1 MTNWERFTELLR
13 STNREGVE
21 SLIDYLDTQ
30 TDFKTAPA
38 STKYHG
44 AKEGGLL
51 EHSLLVY
58 NTMDN
63 IIRSIGADIPDD
75 SIKICALLH
84 DISKV
89 NLYEKTSFNKKVYK
103 PNGTKHDELGNFD
116 WETTIGY
123 KTVDYEN
130 KFIYSNHEATSEFI
144 VRQFIPIHIEES
156 VAILHHHFA
165 MGYDSIADKG
175 LVSDVYKRY
184 PIAVFLH
191 VADTIAAFYNQI

>member
-13 STNREGVE
+13 STDREGIE
-21 SLIDYLDTQ
+21 ALIDYLDTK
-30 TDFKTAPA
+30 TDFKEAPA

-58 NTMDN
+58 DNMDKT
-63 IIRSIGADIPDD
+63 IKAIGADIPED

-89 NLYEKTSFNKKVYK
+89 NLYEKTTFNKKVYSK
-103 PNGTKHDELGNFD
+103 DGSKWDNGGHFD
-116 WETTIGY
+116 WVVVDGY

-144 VRQFIPIHIEES
+144 IRQFIPLHIEES
-156 VAILHHHFA
+156 VAILHHH
-165 MGYDSIADKG
+165 GSLGWDSIPVAA
-175 LVSDVYKRY
+175 LSDIYNRY
-184 PIAVFLH
+184 PIAMFLH
-191 VADTIAAFYNQI
+191 MADMIAAFYNKI

>member
-1 MTNWERFTELLR
+1 MNHWTRFCELLR
-13 STNREGVE
+13 STEREYIE
-21 SLIDYLDTQ
+21 SLIDYLDTK
-30 TDFKTAPA
+30 TDFKEAPA

-58 NTMDN
+58 DN
-63 IIRSIGADIPDD
+63 MNNVIKAVGADIPED

-144 VRQFIPIHIEES
+144 IRQFIPLHIEES
-156 VAILHHHFA
+156 VAILHHH
-165 MGYDSIADKG
+165 GSLGWDSIPVAA
-175 LVSDVYKRY
+175 LSDIYNRY
-184 PIAVFLH
+184 PIAMFLH
-191 VADTIAAFYNQI
+191 TADMIAAFYNKI

>member
-1 MTNWERFTELLR
+1 MNHWTRFCELLR
-13 STNREGVE
+13 STEREGIE

-63 IIRSIGADIPDD
+63 IIRSIGANIPDD

-144 VRQFIPIHIEES
+144 VRQFIPLHIEES
-156 VAILHHHFA
+156 VAILHHHCSLN
-165 MGYDSIADKG
+165 YDSVGKEII
-175 LVSDVYKRY
+175 SDIYNKY

-191 VADTIAAFYNQI
+191 SADMIATFYNKI